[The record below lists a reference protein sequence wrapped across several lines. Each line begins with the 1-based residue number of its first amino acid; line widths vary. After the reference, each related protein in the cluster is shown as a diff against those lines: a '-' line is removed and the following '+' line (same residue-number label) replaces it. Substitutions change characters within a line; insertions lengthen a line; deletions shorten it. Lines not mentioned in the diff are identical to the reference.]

1 MSEIEFEEQLRS
13 ITNKMKYPPTPDI
26 AGFVMPRLHTST
38 RVRFNSKAFA
48 WSLTIIL
55 VLLSSLMLIP
65 SARAAIIDF
74 FQIGVV
80 RIFPPQPTPTL
91 SAPLE
96 ETPTRITP
104 GTATPQPTSDLL
116 PLLNRIAGKTT
127 LAGAQQI
134 ADYSI
139 LLPAY
144 PSNLGEPDYVFVQ
157 DVDGTMTILVWL
169 DPKHSDKVLMSL
181 HFIPSRSWVVN
192 KMGPQVIRE
201 TQVSGH
207 KAIWAEGPYPL
218 KIEGSRDVE
227 FTRLVNGHVL
237 IWADGAITYR
247 LETDASMEEAIK
259 IAESLAPIP

>member
-1 MSEIEFEEQLRS
+1 MSQIQFEEQ
-13 ITNKMKYPPTPDI
+13 MKSMASEMQYPYTPDI

-38 RVRFNSKAFA
+38 HARFNSKALA

-55 VLLSSLMLIP
+55 VLLSSLMFIP

-74 FQIGVV
+74 FQIGAV

-91 SAPLE
+91 TAPLE
-96 ETPTRITP
+96 ATPTTTIPET
-104 GTATPQPTSDLL
+104 TTPQPTSDLL
-116 PLLNRIAGKTT
+116 LLLNKIAGKTT

-139 LLPAY
+139 LLPTY
-144 PSNLGEPDYVFVQ
+144 PADLGEPHYIFVQ
-157 DVDGTMTILVWL
+157 DIDGAMTILVWL
-169 DPKHSDKVLMSL
+169 DPQHPDQVRMSL
-181 HFIPSRSWVVN
+181 HFIPSQSWVIN
-192 KMGPQVIRE
+192 KMGPKVIRE
-201 TQVSGH
+201 TQVNGR

-218 KIEGSRDVE
+218 KIQGSSDVE
-227 FTRLVNGHVL
+227 FTRLINGHVL